1 MMSMNL
7 MTICVLSN
15 FSTLPS
21 TMRKTSS
28 VFTNR
33 FILALLFTFVSAASF
48 SQRKIPEQ
56 GGIWVK
62 DEANVLSPGVA
73 GQLEA
78 ALKAHRDSTSNQ
90 IAVYIIPSLDG
101 DDIDSYA
108 NRVFNDWK
116 LGNAEKDNGALFL
129 ISIGDKV
136 MRIEVGQGL
145 EGVLTDAQSSRIN
158 RNQVKPHFLEGDYDG
173 GVIQGVGAIIQT
185 IAGTY
190 VNEEPPQ
197 QQRRSSKRSP
207 LTTIIVLII
216 IFVIASRRR
225 GGGGGGGGYMA
236 RGLMGGMMMGGF
248 GRSSGSWGGG
258 GGGDFGGGG
267 FSGGGGSSDSW

>member
-1 MMSMNL
+1 MSN
-7 MTICVLSN
+7 
-15 FSTLPS
+15 
-21 TMRKTSS
+21 RHTSS
-28 VFTNR
+28 TIMRNSLSLPGMKFFISLLLIFSSLSVF
-33 FILALLFTFVSAASF
+33 A
-48 SQRKIPEQ
+48 QRQIPEQ
-56 GGIWVK
+56 GGIWVR
-62 DEANVLSPGVA
+62 DEANVLSPGVVS
-73 GQLEA
+73 QLEA

-108 NRVFNDWK
+108 NRVFNAWK
-116 LGNAEKDNGALFL
+116 LGDAAKDNGALFL
-129 ISIGDKV
+129 ISIGDKM

-158 RNQVKPHFLEGDYDG
+158 RNQVLPHFRVGDYDG
-173 GVIQGVGAIIQT
+173 GVVQGVGAIIQT

-236 RGLMGGMMMGGF
+236 RGLMGGMLMGGMGGF

-258 GGGDFGGGG
+258 GDFWRWR
-267 FSGGGGSSDSW
+267 FLWWWWIK

>member
-1 MMSMNL
+1 MNL

-15 FSTLPS
+15 FLTLPS
-21 TMRKTSS
+21 TMRKNLSLAST
-28 VFTNR
+28 VKYFFT
-33 FILALLFTFVSAASF
+33 LLFIFIFSLQSY
-48 SQRKIPEQ
+48 SQRQIPEQ
-56 GGIWVK
+56 GGVWVR

-108 NRVFNDWK
+108 NRVFNAWK
-116 LGNAEKDNGALFL
+116 LGKADKDNGALFL
-129 ISIGDKV
+129 ISITDKL

-158 RNQVKPHFLEGDYDG
+158 RNQVAPRFRVGDYDG
-173 GVIQGVGAIIQT
+173 GVVQGVGAIIQT

-216 IFVIASRRR
+216 IFLIARRR
-225 GGGGGGGGYMA
+225 GGGGGGGGGYMA

>member
-1 MMSMNL
+1 
-7 MTICVLSN
+7 
-15 FSTLPS
+15 
-21 TMRKTSS
+21 MRKPFSYSMKFYTALL
-28 VFTNR
+28 
-33 FILALLFTFVSAASF
+33 LALTFSVGVYA
-48 SQRKIPEQ
+48 QRQIPEQ
-56 GGIWVK
+56 GGIWVR
-62 DEANVLSPGVA
+62 DEANVLSPGAVS
-73 GQLEA
+73 QLEA

-108 NRVFNDWK
+108 NRVFNAWK

-129 ISIGDKV
+129 ISMGDKT

-158 RNQVKPHFLEGDYDG
+158 RNQVRPHFREGDYDG
-173 GVIQGVGAIIQT
+173 GVISGVAAIIQT

-190 VNEEPPQ
+190 VNDEPPQ
-197 QQRRSSKRSP
+197 QERRSSKKRSP
-207 LTTIIVLII
+207 LTTLIVLII
-216 IFVIASRRR
+216 IIAIASRR
-225 GGGGGGGGYMA
+225 GGGGGRGGYMA
-236 RGLMGGMMMGGF
+236 RGMMGGMLMGGMGGF
-248 GRSSGSWGGG
+248 GRSSGSWGG

>member
-1 MMSMNL
+1 
-7 MTICVLSN
+7 
-15 FSTLPS
+15 
-21 TMRKTSS
+21 MRKTLSH
-28 VFTNR
+28 FLTMK
-33 FILALLFTFVSAASF
+33 FFALLFLLFSSVDLY
-48 SQRKIPEQ
+48 SQRQVPEQ
-56 GGIWVK
+56 GGIWVR

-108 NRVFNDWK
+108 NRVFNEWK

-129 ISIGDKV
+129 ISITDKL

-158 RNQVKPHFLEGDYDG
+158 RNQVAPRFREGDYDG
-173 GVIQGVGAIIQT
+173 GVVQGVGAIIQT

-190 VNEEPPQ
+190 VNEEPQQ

-207 LTTIIVLII
+207 ITTIIVLIV
-216 IFVIASRRR
+216 IFLIARRR
-225 GGGGGGGGYMA
+225 GGGGGGSGGYMA

>member
-1 MMSMNL
+1 
-7 MTICVLSN
+7 
-15 FSTLPS
+15 
-21 TMRKTSS
+21 MRKAIFQISPMK
-28 VFTNR
+28 F
-33 FILALLFTFVSAASF
+33 FIILLFFFYNVSHLHA
-48 SQRKIPEQ
+48 QRQVPEQ
-56 GGIWVK
+56 GGIWVR
-62 DEANVLSPGVA
+62 DEANILSPGVA
-73 GQLEA
+73 NQLEA

-90 IAVYIIPSLDG
+90 IAVYIIRSLEG
-101 DDIDSYA
+101 DEIDSYA
-108 NRVFNDWK
+108 NRVFNEWK
-116 LGNAEKDNGALFL
+116 LGKADKDNGALFL
-129 ISIGDKV
+129 ISIDDRI

-158 RNQVKPHFLEGDYDG
+158 RNQVKPHFNQGDYDG
-173 GVIQGVGAIIQT
+173 GVVQGVNAIIQT

-207 LTTIIVLII
+207 LTTIIILII
-216 IFVIASRRR
+216 IFLIARRR
-225 GGGGGGGGYMA
+225 GGGGGSGGYMA
-236 RGLMGGMMMGGF
+236 RGLMGGMLMGGI